1 VDGECRP
8 ITMDLR
14 DDRENVDLV
23 DGVVVAA
30 AIF

>member
-14 DDRENVDLV
+14 DDRVNVDLV
-23 DGVVVAA
+23 DGVVVDA
-30 AIF
+30 AIL